1 MFAQQCGASQ
11 KTNQCSFMKHS
22 EMSKLVQE
30 HTAKMEGKAIVNE
43 TSSLHRGNMDIT
55 E

>member
-1 MFAQQCGASQ
+1 
-11 KTNQCSFMKHS
+11 MKHS

-43 TSSLHRGNMDIT
+43 LWTLLRNNSISYNLKKVSQF
-55 E
+55 